1 MPTNRSSIPP
11 EPLHGFTS
19 TSYFADKQINQGSG
33 LPCYISFYPKQFEMS
48 LQIRVSALLLQRDQR
63 SAASPPL
70 KSVIL
75 PTNRS
80 MSPSSAYFTSNIADK
95 SYANSLRAATS
106 RWGQVELSYIA
117 DNTKQIKGYPRGEG
131 FHHSYCR
138 QTDRIKLWIWE
149 TQLFSLGNRSIMEAR
164 FPVTSLFMRKQIKTD
179 GPLRRFNLI
188 KCRQRG
194 ATPGGNTYIKCRQT
208 DENGDRAAI
217 FDLFAAREKQIKLSM
232 QHRLNNL
239 FYCRQT
245 NKYIY
250 DIFFRL
256 VLLPTNRS

>member
-1 MPTNRSSIPP
+1 
-11 EPLHGFTS
+11 
-19 TSYFADKQINQGSG
+19 
-33 LPCYISFYPKQFEMS
+33 MS

-80 MSPSSAYFTSNIADK
+80 MSPSSAYVTSYIADK
-95 SYANSLRAATS
+95 SLRAATS
-106 RWGQVELSYIA
+106 RWGQETMFYIA

-138 QTDRIKLWIWE
+138 QTDRDQLWIWE

-179 GPLRRFNLI
+179 GPLRRFKLI
-188 KCRQRG
+188 KCRQR
-194 ATPGGNTYIKCRQT
+194 
-208 DENGDRAAI
+208 
-217 FDLFAAREKQIKLSM
+217 DL
-232 QHRLNNL
+232 
-239 FYCRQT
+239 
-245 NKYIY
+245 
-250 DIFFRL
+250 
-256 VLLPTNRS
+256 